1 MVVDAEE
8 GGVQQPVPLLATRPN
23 VMTSCSSQELN
34 QETDTLCARMTALA
48 KLIDSKEKKVNKP
61 VGNIQNNTPA
71 SESWRSLL
79 PEDDPSRFD
88 HHTMPSAEQ
97 SWRSLL
103 RVQSPG
109 SDTDSHDMYLG
120 PPRSFDHLSSGF
132 DDDED
137 EEQVAC
143 GRRADL
149 FVKRTSVTPI
159 PIWNEHQRLPNMYE
173 LETASKHAG
182 EKPRIHAIS
191 CDSSSNLYVRPMR
204 PRSMDEV
211 ASYDDNATQQAT
223 KSAHTSDSR
232 PSLDQGN
239 SGVNHNDREQWPT
252 SSRRQLPP
260 GYALLAKN
268 RTARLA
274 SLSLSPPSPSLSQRR
289 DSPIA
294 TGHRSEPAQ
303 YFNPHRSKFDKR
315 VSDVEPA
322 SKDHSASRR
331 DPLPRICTPDSCN
344 SEQITTNGTE
354 LVQTCDTRMTLM
366 STEYQYTLSL
376 HVPHFSLEGI
386 TVATKGFNRRT
397 LYIIATRWDN
407 GENEFFERR
416 VTFGADADMTAI
428 HARFDGEHLHVEIPR
443 KFWIHPKSRISPI
456 PASPSQ
462 PTSRSAQ

>member
-1 MVVDAEE
+1 MVGDAEE
-8 GGVQQPVPLLATRPN
+8 GAVQQPVPILAARPN
-23 VMTSCSSQELN
+23 VMTSCSSQELD
-34 QETDTLCARMTALA
+34 QDTDTLCARMTALA
-48 KLIDSKEKKVNKP
+48 KLIDPKDSKAVKP
-61 VGNIQNNTPA
+61 AAETQNNTSA

-88 HHTMPSAEQ
+88 HHTIPSGEQ

-120 PPRSFDHLSSGF
+120 PPGSFDHLSSGL

-159 PIWNEHQRLPNMYE
+159 PIWNEHERLPNMYE
-173 LETASKHAG
+173 LETASKDAG

-204 PRSMDEV
+204 PRSMDGA
-211 ASYDDNATQQAT
+211 ASYDNNTTHQTAE
-223 KSAHTSDSR
+223 SAHTTDSR
-232 PSLDQGN
+232 PSLDKGTTD
-239 SGVNHNDREQWPT
+239 VNHNDREQWPT

-268 RTARLA
+268 RTPRMS
-274 SLSLSPPSPSLSQRR
+274 SLSLSPPSLCHSQRR

-294 TGHRSEPAQ
+294 LSRYSEPSQ
-303 YFNPHRSKFDKR
+303 CLNPHRSQLDNMR
-315 VSDVEPA
+315 SDAEPA
-322 SKDHSASRR
+322 GNDHSTSRR
-331 DPLPRICTPDSCN
+331 DSVPQICTPDSC
-344 SEQITTNGTE
+344 SSGQTTLHGTE

-376 HVPHFSLEGI
+376 NVPHFSLEGI

-397 LYIIATRWDN
+397 LYILATRWDN

-428 HARFDGEHLHVEIPR
+428 RARFDGEHLHVEIPR
-443 KFWIHPKSRISPI
+443 KVWIHPMSRISPV